1 MEAFNKHIQKQQFA
15 LLEYSA
21 ASRDGI
27 SRDGMIAMQ
36 KIGWKA
42 ALEWALSNFMVVDAI
57 EEELNDG
64 N

>member
-1 MEAFNKHIQKQQFA
+1 MEAFEKFWQKEIKPYIHNPEDKEA
-15 LLEYSA
+15 VKY
-21 ASRDGI
+21 
-27 SRDGMIAMQ
+27 
-36 KIGWKA
+36 GWRA